1 MTVRCGLKGRPGRLV
16 ALAAFLTC
24 APLCAQTHPSAAHP
38 QHPQYIAPGDLHVK
52 SGGAPAMSVKLI
64 GSAGPVR
71 EYVVIFSR
79 GDEALSGLT
88 DFAQQYH
95 VSDAYFTAIG
105 AAQGATLAWF
115 DPQRKAYKLI
125 PVPGQTEVA
134 SMVGDIALYHGK
146 PIVHTHAVLGLN
158 DGSARAGHVIEMHVS
173 PTLEVFVT
181 TDETDLH
188 KKLDEATGLT
198 LIDPA
203 AKQ

>member
-1 MTVRCGLKGRPGRLV
+1 
-16 ALAAFLTC
+16 
-24 APLCAQTHPSAAHP
+24 
-38 QHPQYIAPGDLHVK
+38 
-52 SGGAPAMSVKLI
+52 MSVKLI